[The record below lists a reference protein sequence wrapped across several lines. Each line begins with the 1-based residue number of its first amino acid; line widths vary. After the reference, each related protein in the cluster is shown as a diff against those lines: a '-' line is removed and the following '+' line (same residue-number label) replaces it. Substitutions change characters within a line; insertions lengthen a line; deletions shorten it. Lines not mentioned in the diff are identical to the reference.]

1 MDAGVAFTGPASA
14 TNHGLS
20 PGVTTT
26 GAGNVGTLVAVH
38 QSSVDDTGGTFG
50 VFEMHVPE
58 RRRARSRVSD
68 SIRLHTTGEVS
79 WDNQTDTYETDQW
92 ANDTVTPTRSN
103 PSGSAAAS
111 TRSPRAWT
119 SPSATIRTG

>member
-1 MDAGVAFTGPASA
+1 MEASYSFENGSA
-14 TNHGLS
+14 S
-20 PGVTTT
+20 QSTT
-26 GAGNVGTLVAVH
+26 
-38 QSSVDDTGGTFG
+38 GTFG
-50 VFEMHVPE
+50 EGISPFILSDTGDATAPVTVSGSSRCMSPNVDDHVHVL
-58 RRRARSRVSD
+58 VSD
-68 SIRLHTTGEVS
+68 SIRLHTTGKVS

-119 SPSATIRTG
+119 SPSATICTG